1 MHGRKLCM
9 KICYNIFK
17 TNTEILRIT
26 QKPPRIQNI
35 LQFWNSEAIVW
46 VYEQLVPGRK
56 KQHKINYCNFGG
68 KQGWTVRD
76 MSHPWRSVHNH

>member
-26 QKPPRIQNI
+26 QKLPRIQNI
-35 LQFWNSEAIVW
+35 LQFWNREAIVW
-46 VYEQLVPGRK
+46 VHEQLVPRSK
-56 KQHKINYCNFGG
+56 KK
-68 KQGWTVRD
+68 K
-76 MSHPWRSVHNH
+76 NHAQNKLL